1 MAVHVFALQHS
12 HMEEQGHT
20 CTEKTLLIKVMST
33 MSVDSHLHTH
43 THRLCHPIIRSHHDV
58 VLQSQNWLLS
68 LFIHEA
74 RPLPKSKPLPGMEAV
89 ALFSF
94 PATEVDELS
103 FQEGDIIKVRAA
115 FFCLWIVKT
124 CQSFA

>member
-1 MAVHVFALQHS
+1 
-12 HMEEQGHT
+12 
-20 CTEKTLLIKVMST
+20 
-33 MSVDSHLHTH
+33 MSVDSHPHARTH
-43 THRLCHPIIRSHHDV
+43 TLCHPIIRSHHDV

-74 RPLPKSKPLPGMEAV
+74 RPFPKSKPLPGMEAV

-115 FFCLWIVKT
+115 FFLSPD
-124 CQSFA
+124 CQNLPKSCMIARLYICVCR